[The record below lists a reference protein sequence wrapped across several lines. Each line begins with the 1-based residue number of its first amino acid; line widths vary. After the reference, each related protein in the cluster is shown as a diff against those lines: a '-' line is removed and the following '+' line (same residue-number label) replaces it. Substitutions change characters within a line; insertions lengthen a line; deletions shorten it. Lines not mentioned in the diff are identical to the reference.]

1 MDDERCLQ
9 ERERESVSLNYL
21 STNSMLYYV
30 VRQEE
35 RRGVRDDFTIVNRG
49 NTYNFRRAKEVE
61 RES

>member
-1 MDDERCLQ
+1 MFSR
-9 ERERESVSLNYL
+9 ERERVSLNYL

-35 RRGVRDDFTIVNRG
+35 RSAPRPREDDFTIVNQG
-49 NTYNFRRAKEVE
+49 GTYNFRRAKVVE